1 MLVSKTPLQ
10 ALKVLRTYLVIAF
23 GLFLNAL
30 GWTAFLIPTGITG
43 GGITGASTILYFAT
57 GFPVGISY
65 LIINVFLILLAIR
78 VLGASFGLKTILAV
92 VILSLFLGG
101 LQRLIHEP
109 FVSDA
114 FMASV
119 IGGILAGAGVGIV
132 FTQGG
137 STGGTDIIA
146 MIINKYRNISPG
158 RIILYIDILIIS
170 SSFLVFRSIEKMVFG
185 YVTMAITV
193 YVIDLVLSG
202 SKQSFQVF
210 IFSQKYEEIAE
221 RIASELNRGITILD
235 GQGWYTKQN
244 TRIILVLIRKH
255 ETSHLLRIIKE
266 IDPSAFMSMNSAMGV
281 YGQGFE
287 KIRP

>member
-1 MLVSKTPLQ
+1 MTKTPLQ
-10 ALKVLRTYLVIAF
+10 IFKILRTYLIISL
-23 GLFLNAL
+23 GLFINAL
-30 GWTAFLIPTGITG
+30 GWTAFLIPTEITG
-43 GGITGASTILYFAT
+43 GGITGASTILFFAT

-65 LIINVFLILLAIR
+65 LIINIFLIILAIR
-78 VLGASFGLKTILAV
+78 VLGASFGLKTIMAV
-92 VILSLFLGG
+92 VLFSLFLGG
-101 LQRLIHEP
+101 LQNIIHEP

-158 RIILYIDILIIS
+158 RVILYIDIMIIS
-170 SSFLVFRSIEKMVFG
+170 SSYLVFQSIEKMVFG

-210 IFSQKYEEIAE
+210 IFSQHHEKIAE
-221 RIASELNRGITILD
+221 RIANDLKRGITILD

-244 TRIILVLIRKH
+244 TKIILVLVRKH

-287 KIRP
+287 RIRP

>member
-1 MLVSKTPLQ
+1 MPVT
-10 ALKVLRTYLVIAF
+10 ALKKFKIIRSYSIIAF
-23 GLFLNAL
+23 GLFINAL
-30 GWTAFLIPTGITG
+30 GWTAFLIPTEITG
-43 GGITGASTILYFAT
+43 GGVTGASTILFFAT
-57 GFPVGISY
+57 GIPVGVTFLVINLF
-65 LIINVFLILLAIR
+65 LIIIAIKT
-78 VLGASFGLKTILAV
+78 LGASFGVKTVFGVVVLA
-92 VILSLFLGG
+92 LFLSG
-101 LQRLIHEP
+101 LQQIITEP

-114 FMASV
+114 FMSTV

-158 RIILYIDILIIS
+158 RVILYFDVLIIS
-170 SSFLVFRSIEKMVFG
+170 SSYLVFQSVEKMVFG
-185 YVTMAITV
+185 YVTMAVTV
-193 YVIDLVLSG
+193 YVIDLILSG
-202 SKQSFQVF
+202 SKQSYQVF

-221 RIASELNRGITILD
+221 RIARELNRGITILD

-244 TRIILVLIRKH
+244 TKIILVLVRKH
-255 ETSHLLRIIKE
+255 ETSQLMRIIKE
-266 IDPSAFMSMNSAMGV
+266 IDPAAFMSMNSAMGV

>member
-1 MLVSKTPLQ
+1 MSTIVKNHF
-10 ALKVLRTYLVIAF
+10 KVIRTYLIIAF

-30 GWTAFLIPTGITG
+30 GWTAFLIPTEITG
-43 GGITGASTILYFAT
+43 GGVTGASTMLFFAT
-57 GFPVGISY
+57 GFPVGITF
-65 LIINVFLILLAIR
+65 LIINLFLIAFAIR
-78 VLGASFGLKTILAV
+78 ILGASFGLKTILGV
-92 VILSLFLGG
+92 VLLSIFLGG
-101 LQRLIHEP
+101 LQKVITEP
-109 FVSDA
+109 FVSDS

-158 RIILYIDILIIS
+158 RVILYIDIIIIS
-170 SSFLVFRSIEKMVFG
+170 SSYLVFQSIEKMVFG

-202 SKQSFQVF
+202 ARQSYQVF
-210 IFSQKYEEIAE
+210 IFSQQHEKIAGK
-221 RIASELNRGITILD
+221 IAAELNRGITILD
-235 GQGWYTKQN
+235 GQGWYTKQKTN
-244 TRIILVLIRKH
+244 IILVLVRKH
-255 ETSHLLRIIKE
+255 ETSQLMRIVKE

>member
-1 MLVSKTPLQ
+1 MPVPT
-10 ALKVLRTYLVIAF
+10 LKKFKIFRSYAIIAF

-30 GWTAFLIPTGITG
+30 GWTAFLIPTEITG
-43 GGITGASTILYFAT
+43 GGVTGASTILFFAT
-57 GFPVGISY
+57 GIPVGLTF
-65 LIINVFLILLAIR
+65 LIINVILISLA
-78 VLGASFGLKTILAV
+78 VKSLGASFGVKTVFGV
-92 VILSLFLGG
+92 VVLSLFLSG
-101 LQRLIHEP
+101 LQQVITEP

-114 FMASV
+114 FMATV

-158 RIILYIDILIIS
+158 RVILYFDVLIIS
-170 SSFLVFRSIEKMVFG
+170 SSYLVFQSVEKMVFG
-185 YVTMAITV
+185 YVTMAVTV
-193 YVIDLVLSG
+193 YVIDLILSG
-202 SKQSFQVF
+202 SKQSYQVF

-221 RIASELNRGITILD
+221 RIAKELNRGITILD

-244 TRIILVLIRKH
+244 TKIILVLVRKH
-255 ETSHLLRIIKE
+255 ETSQLMRIIKE
-266 IDPSAFMSMNSAMGV
+266 IDPAAFMSMNSAMGV